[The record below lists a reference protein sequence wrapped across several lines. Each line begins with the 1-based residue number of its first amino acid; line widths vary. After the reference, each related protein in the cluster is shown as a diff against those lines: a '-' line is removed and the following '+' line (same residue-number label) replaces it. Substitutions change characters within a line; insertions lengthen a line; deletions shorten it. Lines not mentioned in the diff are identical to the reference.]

1 MRSRTLAALA
11 AISLMAGSSAAIAQS
26 AQPLS
31 LASARAGAATEGSD
45 LTGRG
50 PGFYIIGAIVLGLV
64 IWGIIELIDDNE
76 TDTPSSP

>member
-1 MRSRTLAALA
+1 MRSRTVAALA
-11 AISLMAGSSAAIAQS
+11 AISLMVGSSAAMAQS

-31 LASARAGAATEGSD
+31 LNNARAGAVAEGSD

-64 IWGIIELIDDNE
+64 IWGIIELTSDNE